1 MNKKKSKLVKVVDT
15 LQFEEQKIR
24 VSCRQF
30 NFMNKKSENRIRFKV
45 HLRGVR

>member
-24 VSCRQF
+24 CRKF

-45 HLRGVR
+45 HLRGIR